1 MAANPGPG
9 PHNHAL
15 DWRAHAGP
23 TAPSVPFDVLPGAQ
37 LALDRE
43 GRIIA
48 VTTGAAAMF
57 GRTVDDCAG
66 RLLHFLLPALNLSD
80 VDANVGETPG
90 KHRAGELLTL
100 RWEARRYD
108 PTSGMQVILLTNL
121 EDTRHL
127 ERDLARET
135 AAVARLQRE
144 FERFAYVAS
153 NDLQE
158 PLRMVASFTE
168 LLTRRYREN
177 LDEQGQEFLQL
188 AHDGARRMRTLLN
201 ALFEYSRLGAEP
213 VATQQLDLT
222 QIYNETVRTLS
233 LALKDAGGAIVAAHL
248 PQVTGNRAHLRTLFY
263 HLLGNS
269 IKFRSPDRPLRVE
282 VTAVR
287 EASAWRLCFADNG
300 SGIAAEYRTRVLA
313 MFQRLPRDRRQP
325 GAGMGLALCRK
336 ICELHGGRIEIEAG
350 INHGTRV
357 IVTWPD
363 APR

>member
-9 PHNHAL
+9 PHTHAL
-15 DWRAHAGP
+15 DWRAHAGA
-23 TAPSVPFDVLPGAQ
+23 TAPSVPFDALPGAQ

-43 GRIIA
+43 GRIVA
-48 VTTGAAAMF
+48 LTTGAAALF

-66 RLLHFLLPALNLSD
+66 RLLHFLLPSLTLAE
-80 VDANVGETPG
+80 VDTDAGETPG

-100 RWEARRYD
+100 RWEARPYD
-108 PTSGMQVILLTNL
+108 PTSGMQVILLTDL
-121 EDTRHL
+121 DEARHL
-127 ERDLARET
+127 QRDLSREK

-177 LDEQGQEFLQL
+177 LDEQGQEFLQF
-188 AHDGARRMRTLLN
+188 ANDGARRMRTLLN
-201 ALFEYSRLGAEP
+201 ALLEYSRLGAEP
-213 VATQQLDLT
+213 CVTQQVDLT
-222 QIYNETVRTLS
+222 QVYNDTIRTLS
-233 LALKDAGGAIVAAHL
+233 LALKDAEGAIVASHL
-248 PQVTGNRAHLRTLFY
+248 PQVMGNRTQLRTLFY
-263 HLLGNS
+263 HLLSNS
-269 IKFRSPDRPLRVE
+269 IKFRAPERPLRVE

-287 EASAWRLCFADNG
+287 EASAWRLCVADNG

-325 GAGMGLALCRK
+325 GAGMGRALCRK
-336 ICELHGGRIEIEAG
+336 ICELHGGSIEIEAAG
-350 INHGTRV
+350 ASGTRV
-357 IVTWPD
+357 VVHWPD